1 MSLVLRST
9 SDFLILI
16 CFHINLGSFK
26 MYSFFVCTQSH
37 YEFYFFFPNPQA
49 CFSRLGNYW
58 THMVAALLTHKCC
71 LWLDSYLLSLLDWG
85 GSLRFL
91 VPVKR
96 FHNEWSLHFI
106 NTFPASIEMGFS
118 LSSDKALN
126 YIDFLALNHPCF
138 PGINPLH
145 HDILAFLYNLANFCL
160 GFFLFAI
167 VKETFP

>member
-1 MSLVLRST
+1 MWPLAPLTFHCLQLGLVLSARGIHIPLDAVCMT
-9 SDFLILI
+9 EQAAVLGFCCLFVAGIEKYSDFLILI
-16 CFHINLGSFK
+16 CFHINWGSFK
-26 MYSFFVCTQSH
+26 MCSFFLCTQSH

-106 NTFPASIEMGFS
+106 NTFPASTEMGFS
-118 LSSDKALN
+118 LSPD
-126 YIDFLALNHPCF
+126 
-138 PGINPLH
+138 
-145 HDILAFLYNLANFCL
+145 
-160 GFFLFAI
+160 
-167 VKETFP
+167 